1 MSRVDSGY
9 GHIVTER
16 VPSDANRHRWHLLR
30 YLRSCRYPAS
40 VVELSEYVAPRVG
53 TDPAVI
59 EATIE
64 RRDLPV
70 LADCGAIEYD
80 PDSRLACLPDDGRS
94 FADCVRS
101 AFAVGALS
109 HLKPPRLES
118 IPDEGPDAFEAEM
131 APSTPN
137 GPSGL

>member
-1 MSRVDSGY
+1 MSRADSGY

-16 VPSDANRHRWHLLR
+16 VPSEANRYRWHLLR
-30 YLRSCRYPAS
+30 YLRRCRYPAS
-40 VVELSEYVAPRVG
+40 VTELGEYIAPRVG
-53 TDPAVI
+53 AEPEEI

-64 RRDLPV
+64 ERDLPT

-80 PDSRLACLPDDGRS
+80 PGSGLACLSERES

-109 HLKPPRLES
+109 HLKPPRLEPVPS
-118 IPDEGPDAFEAEM
+118 EGPDAFEAEM
-131 APSTPN
+131 APSTPE

>member
-1 MSRVDSGY
+1 MSRADSGY

-16 VPSDANRHRWHLLR
+16 VPSEANRYRWHLLR

-40 VVELSEYVAPRVG
+40 VAELSEYVSPRVG
-53 TDPAVI
+53 AEPTAV

-64 RRDLPV
+64 ERDLPA
-70 LADCGAIEYD
+70 LADCDAIEYD
-80 PDSRLACLPDDGRS
+80 PGSGLACLPDDGRS

-118 IPDEGPDAFEAEM
+118 IPSEGPDAFEAEM
-131 APSTPN
+131 APSTPDV
-137 GPSGL
+137 PSGL